1 MLGVMIKDFYETF
14 CIKKNII
21 GMCIS
26 LLFLLTMTF
35 LLNNLYSL
43 LLIINLALPMIGVST
58 LQYSMEQDDISQYNQ
73 ILLTFPVTKKQI
85 IQAKMLSILLF
96 TLCVQICISLP
107 ITFIHTYIYH
117 IVNLEN
123 GFFIW
128 AIGFVSAFIM
138 NALSSIGFFW
148 LGNKKGTIV
157 YMILTII
164 FAFGYICIHILFGID
179 VLLNL
184 KLNQILMIGC
194 ILAVILNIV
203 SYYTCYILYKR
214 KYA

>member
-1 MLGVMIKDFYETF
+1 
-14 CIKKNII
+14 
-21 GMCIS
+21 MCIS

-107 ITFIHTYIYH
+107 ITFIHTYIFH
-117 IVNLEN
+117 TVNLEN
-123 GFFIW
+123 GFLY
-128 AIGFVSAFIM
+128 GQLV
-138 NALSSIGFFW
+138 
-148 LGNKKGTIV
+148 
-157 YMILTII
+157 
-164 FAFGYICIHILFGID
+164 LFQ
-179 VLLNL
+179 LLL
-184 KLNQILMIGC
+184 
-194 ILAVILNIV
+194 
-203 SYYTCYILYKR
+203 
-214 KYA
+214 